1 MTVTE
6 GKTSGNTFVTFLVM
20 HDIGN
25 EKTPGEQ
32 CGSLCIDTNC
42 AVTLVTLKEF
52 VT

>member
-6 GKTSGNTFVTFLVM
+6 GKTNGNTFVTFQVM
-20 HDIGN
+20 ILEMKKLPEN
-25 EKTPGEQ
+25 SVAAFASTPTG
-32 CGSLCIDTNC
+32 